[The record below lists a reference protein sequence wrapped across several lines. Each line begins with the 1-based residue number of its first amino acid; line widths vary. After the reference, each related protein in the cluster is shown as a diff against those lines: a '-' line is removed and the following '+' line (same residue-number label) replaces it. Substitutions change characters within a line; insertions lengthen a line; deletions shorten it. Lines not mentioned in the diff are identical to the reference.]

1 MRPYC
6 QYIKELSFTQITQDK
21 LVEHI
26 IANKDNFAYTGTLP
40 DKYGK
45 TDWNWYCPK
54 EFQPTELMDEVGKRF
69 KVPVHYE
76 ILGQTPWTVGKIH
89 KDQYNPFVPRISV
102 ISLPIYPID
111 RSKIGPTKFWTL
123 ESGSY
128 DDYDNAVFNNVYTAT
143 YETETAIIFNLQE
156 YHSAMN
162 ETDDYRFHCQF
173 STDIPF
179 DEIVKLYD
187 SNQLF
192 D

>member
-6 QYIKELSFTQITQDK
+6 QYVKGLSFTQETQDK

-26 IANKDNFAYTGTLP
+26 LANKDNFAYTGTKP

-54 EFQPTELMDEVGKRF
+54 DYMPTELMDEVGKRF

-76 ILGQTPWTVGKIH
+76 ILEQTPYTVGKIH
-89 KDQYNPFVPRISV
+89 IDQYNPYVPRISV
-102 ISLPIYPID
+102 ISLPIYPQD
-111 RSKIGPTKFWTL
+111 RSKFGPTQFWTL
-123 ESGSY
+123 QSGTY
-128 DDYDNAVFNNVYTAT
+128 EDYDKAVFKNEYTAT
-143 YETETAIIFNLQE
+143 YETEDAIIFNLQE
-156 YHSAMN
+156 FHSALN
-162 ETDDYRFHCQF
+162 ETDDFRFHCQF

-179 DEIVKLYD
+179 NEIVELYD
-187 SNQLF
+187 TNQLF